1 MNKLFNKLSFPGK
14 LMLLGIFP
22 LIFLIYFAI
31 QIIHEKQER
40 VKIAKSVISSINN
53 SILVSKAAS
62 NLHWERRLSFGYI
75 LDINTS
81 AELVLQRS
89 KTDAALNDLKKS
101 SDELFESFSKYS
113 MLNELG
119 HQRTLILRKQQS
131 VQQVLDYYSNVL
143 DRIHSSYNV
152 SVENIPYLSP
162 INNDLAG
169 QRLIFNLLNH
179 FGVLRSKVYYNA
191 ITRNFTDQ
199 AFHDIHKSLALT
211 FSYSDE
217 FNARASKSGI
227 ASFEK
232 IRKSEES
239 KYINKILLEIRTNT
253 KLPDNFN
260 AENWW
265 MTTGSVIDDILKIQ
279 TAQIDATKAKAEA
292 ILEEETNNLF
302 LTIFLLVAII
312 ILVITIILY
321 TIRNITNILNDLR
334 LAAEKIALGES
345 GTEFKVITNDVIGS
359 LSKSIKVIDINNN
372 LLASAADSIGK
383 GNFDITITPRS
394 KGDILGSA
402 VVKMKDELQKFSKE
416 NAEKIWVQSGL
427 TLINNEIRGE
437 KTIKVLSTDVLNCI
451 ADYVDARVGLLYTSD
466 HEILHFSAGFAL
478 SKSYKAPETL
488 SFGETLIGEAA
499 KQKKVLHLQ
508 DVPEDYLKISSAS
521 GETTPKYILIIPLTH
536 NNIIEG
542 IIEIGSLH
550 PFSPA
555 STNLLQQASHSIAIA
570 IHASKNRTKMQELLE
585 ETQAQAE
592 ELQAQHSELESL
604 NTELEAQT
612 QKLQASEEELKVQQ
626 EELLQA
632 NHELEERSKS
642 LEEKNQLIVERNLD
656 IQKKAEELELST
668 KYKSEFL
675 ANMSHELRTPLNS
688 ILLLSRLMHENPEK
702 NLSNEQIE
710 YAKVI
715 QSSGNGLLALI
726 DEILDLSKIESG
738 KMDLEYA
745 EVSVKEIAADMKSL
759 FAPIAREKNLDL
771 KINLDSDLPKKI
783 STDKMRLEQ
792 IIKNLLSNALKF
804 TSKGEVILSVSPTDN
819 PIMIKFSVKDTGIG
833 IPENKQQHI
842 FGAFQQADGSTRRKF
857 GGTGLGLSISKE
869 LTKLLGGEL
878 NVESEEGKGSEFT
891 LIIPVI
897 RTEKKETVTL
907 ASPATLPISR
917 TEQSATE
924 KNKIKYIV
932 NSIPQEIP
940 DDRESITEHDK
951 TILIIED
958 DTNFAKAL
966 LNYTRKTGYK
976 GLVAVRGDEGIEMA
990 TQYNPLAILLDIQL
1004 PVKDGWEVMEEL
1016 KSNAS
1021 TRHIPVH
1028 IMSSLEAKK
1037 ESLIRGAVDF
1047 INKPVAIEQMQ
1058 QMFLKLEDA
1067 LNRHPKKVLIIEENP
1082 QHAKA
1087 LAYFLETF
1095 NVNSEIK
1102 GSVTEGIATLLK
1114 NNAECVILD
1123 MGIPDQNAYETL
1135 DSIKKNPGLE
1145 NLPIIIF
1152 TGKNLSKAEEKR
1164 LKYYADSIVMKTA
1177 HSYQRILD
1185 EVALFLHLVEEKKT
1199 DSTINPARN
1208 GLELSEVLSG
1218 KTVLIADDDVR
1229 NIFSLTKALEQLKM
1243 KVISATD
1250 GREALKALEEN
1261 PQTDVVL
1268 MDMMMPEMDGYESTT
1283 KIRSNPKF
1291 KNLPILA
1298 VTAKAM
1304 VGDREKCIKAGA
1316 SDYIS
1321 KPVDIDQLISLLR
1334 VWLYYKAV

>member
-14 LMLLGIFP
+14 LMLLGVLP
-22 LIFLIYFAI
+22 LVFLIYFAI

-40 VKIAKSVISSINN
+40 VKIVKSVISSINN
-53 SILVSKAAS
+53 SIIVSKAAAD
-62 NLHWERRLSFGYI
+62 LHKERRYSFGYV
-75 LDINTS
+75 LDKNTS
-81 AELVLQRS
+81 AELILQRS
-89 KTDAALNDLKKS
+89 KTDAHLSDLEKS
-101 SDELFESFSKYS
+101 SGQLFESFAKFS
-113 MLNELG
+113 MLNELD
-119 HQRTLILRKQQS
+119 QKRALILKKQQS

-143 DRIHSSYNV
+143 DRIHSSYNI
-152 SVENIPYLSP
+152 SVENIPYLKS
-162 INNDLAG
+162 INDELTG
-169 QRLIFNLLNH
+169 QRLAFNLLNH
-179 FGVLRSKVYYNA
+179 LGVSRSKIYLAAVN
-191 ITRNFTDQ
+191 RSFTDRT
-199 AFHDIHKSLALT
+199 FDDIQKSLALT
-211 FSYSDE
+211 LSYRDE
-217 FNARASKSGI
+217 FNAKASKTAI
-227 ASFEK
+227 ASLDK
-232 IRKSEES
+232 VNKSKLS
-239 KYINKILLEIRTNT
+239 KYVNNILQEIRSNN
-253 KLPDNFN
+253 KLPENFD
-260 AENWW
+260 AEGWW
-265 MTTGSVIDDILKIQ
+265 LTTGSIIDDILKIQ
-279 TAQIDATKAKAEA
+279 AAQTETTKALAED
-292 ILEEETNNLF
+292 ILEKENNNLL
-302 LTIFLLVAII
+302 LTITLLASII
-312 ILVITIILY
+312 VLVIAMILFTIK
-321 TIRNITNILNDLR
+321 NITNILNELR

-345 GTEFKVITNDVIGS
+345 GTELEITTNDAIGS
-359 LSKSIKVIDINNN
+359 LSKSIKVIDVNNN

-383 GNFDITITPRS
+383 GNFDITIIPRS

-402 VVKMKDELQKFSKE
+402 VAKMKDDLKRFSE
-416 NAEKIWVQSGL
+416 ESSEKIWVQSGL
-427 TLINNEIRGE
+427 TSINNAIRGE
-437 KTIKVLSTDVLNCI
+437 KTIQVLSTDVLNCI
-451 ADYVDARVGLLYTSD
+451 ANHVDAHAGLLYISE
-466 HEILHFSAGFAL
+466 HELLHFTAGFAI
-478 SKSYKAPETL
+478 SNNYKAPETL
-488 SFGETLIGEAA
+488 RIGETLIGEAA
-499 KQKKVLHLQ
+499 KQRKILHLQ

-521 GETTPKYILIIPLTH
+521 GEAAPKHILIIPLTH
-536 NNIIEG
+536 NYLIEG

-550 PFSPA
+550 PFSDA
-555 STNLLQQASHSIAIA
+555 SIKLLEQAAHNIAIA
-570 IHASKNRTKMQELLE
+570 IHTSKNRAKMQELLE

-604 NTELEAQT
+604 NTELEAQA

-632 NHELEERSKS
+632 NHELEERSKT
-642 LEEKNQLIVERNLD
+642 LEDKNQLIVERNLD

-688 ILLLSRLMHENPEK
+688 ILLLSRLMYENPEK
-702 NLSNEQIE
+702 NLTDEQVE
-710 YAKVI
+710 YAHVI

-745 EVSVKEIAADMKSL
+745 EASVKEIATDMKSL
-759 FAPIAREKNLDL
+759 FAPIAKEKNLDL
-771 KINLDSDLPKKI
+771 RINLNPDLPQKI

-804 TSKGEVILSVSPTDN
+804 TSKGSVDLSISLSNDPM
-819 PIMIKFSVKDTGIG
+819 MITFSVKDTGIG
-833 IPENKQQHI
+833 IPEEKQQHV
-842 FGAFQQADGSTRRKF
+842 FEAFQQADGSTRRKF
-857 GGTGLGLSISKE
+857 GGTGLGLSISRE

-878 NVESEEGKGSEFT
+878 NLASKEGEGSEFT
-891 LIIPVI
+891 LTIPVI
-897 RTEKKETVTL
+897 KPEKKEQASVLPARPLQSVPENTAIKNRVKYTV
-907 ASPATLPISR
+907 S
-917 TEQSATE
+917 
-924 KNKIKYIV
+924 
-932 NSIPQEIP
+932 SIPQEIP
-940 DDRESITEHDK
+940 DDRDALTENDK
-951 TILIIED
+951 VILIIED

-966 LNYTRKTGYK
+966 LNYTRKAGYK

-990 TQYNPLAILLDIQL
+990 TLYNPLAILLDIQL
-1004 PVKDGWEVMEEL
+1004 PVRDGWEVMEEL
-1016 KSNAS
+1016 KSNRL

-1037 ESLIRGAVDF
+1037 ESLIKGAVDF
-1047 INKPVAIEQMQ
+1047 INKPVAMEQMP
-1058 QMFLKLEDA
+1058 QMFRKLEDA

-1102 GSVTEGIATLLK
+1102 NSVSEGITTLLK
-1114 NNAECVILD
+1114 NDAECVILD

-1152 TGKNLSKAEEKR
+1152 TGKNLSKAEETR

-1185 EVALFLHLVEEKKT
+1185 EVAVFLHLVEEKKA
-1199 DSTINPARN
+1199 DSNLNPPRN
-1208 GLELSEVLSG
+1208 ILELNEVLSG

-1229 NIFSLTKALEQLKM
+1229 NIFSLTKALEPLKM
-1243 KVISATD
+1243 KILSATD
-1250 GREALKALEEN
+1250 GREALKVLEDN

-1268 MDMMMPEMDGYESTT
+1268 MDMMMPEMDGYESTK